1 MSTYCKSTIT
11 ISHADPSVINRIADA
26 YERKALFDEFI
37 PCPKDSLRNESPTEI
52 ERIAQRLMRKYGVEC
67 RDTWRVLNWGTQWDT
82 GRCRSDRVKL
92 SRGDRAGDGVPI
104 YSIDGQA
111 AI

>member
-82 GRCRSDRVKL
+82 GRCRSDRVQL